1 MEISYWQS
9 RWRNDKIGWH
19 MDVVYP
25 PLRKHWPQLSLKSQ
39 ARVLVPL
46 CGRSHDMK
54 WLAQQNFQV
63 IGVEVSQK
71 ALRDF
76 MNQWDEKFS
85 TNSSHGFTIYKSAS
99 IELWQGD
106 FMKIPERK
114 IKPVDA
120 VYDKAAIVAL
130 PKKMRTEYANKLL
143 ELCDDHTQILL
154 QTFEYKQNEMNGPPF
169 SVDEE
174 EINQH
179 FGDYFS
185 ITLLHKQSLFDELSK
200 FQRRGLSS
208 NLVEKIFHLEQ
219 LDD

>member
-1 MEISYWQS
+1 
-9 RWRNDKIGWH
+9 

-25 PLRKHWPQLSLKSQ
+25 PLRKLWPQLSLKSQ
-39 ARVLVPL
+39 TRVLVPL

-54 WLAQQNFQV
+54 WLAQQNCQV

-71 ALRDF
+71 ALQKF
-76 MNQWDEKFS
+76 MNQCGDKFS
-85 TNSSHGFTIYKSAS
+85 TNSSHGFMIYKSAS

-106 FMKIPERK
+106 FMKIPESK

-130 PKKMRTEYANKLL
+130 PKNMRTEYADKLL
-143 ELCDDHTQILL
+143 ELCDEHTQILL
-154 QTFEYKQNEMNGPPF
+154 QTFEYKQDEMNGPPF

-174 EINQH
+174 EINRL
-179 FGDYFS
+179 FGHRFG
-185 ITLLHKQSLFDELSK
+185 ITLLHKRSLFDELSK

-208 NLVEKIFHLEQ
+208 NLVEKVFHLEQ
-219 LDD
+219 LAD